1 MYTVDV
7 NSTDTANISAHVVDS
22 QGDFVTVPQLASI
35 VYESD
40 SGVINTTGE
49 FTLDELEIAPFI
61 YESTETYVTAT
72 ATLSDGT
79 ILQESVFVWAIA
91 TQPSAK
97 SPDIKQ

>member
-1 MYTVDV
+1 MIGVI
-7 NSTDTANISAHVVDS
+7 STDTAYISAHVVDS
-22 QGDFVTVPQLASI
+22 QGNFVTAPQLVSI

-49 FTLDELEIAPFI
+49 FTLDELEINPFGF

-79 ILQESVFVWAIA
+79 ILQESAFVEAVIIK
-91 TQPSAK
+91 PMPK
-97 SPDIKQ
+97 RPDIRQ